1 MPSLKGV
8 VLTYLAAASHL
19 VSAWPTQHPEHVNI
33 LTRAERIAS
42 EYDYVIVGGG
52 TSGLTVGD
60 RLTEDGKYTVLVV
73 EYGFYDS
80 QTGMNPRR
88 MFNITSKPCP
98 NLNGRSFSV
107 GIGCVVGGSSN
118 VNGQVFLRGTK
129 DEYNAWKEL
138 GGPGST
144 WDWDNLLPYFKKGI
158 TLAAPDANQA
168 REYNIAYDPNYWGTT
183 SKIYAA
189 FGKGPLQSSISPSL
203 PPLPPPFSHSL
214 TYIIQEILYN
224 AMAKMPG
231 MTIPP
236 DSGAGEAG
244 LYWYPMSQDPVQFQ
258 RSYART
264 GHWDGLNRAN
274 YEMIVGAKV
283 NRILFDGDTATGVQ
297 FVSRNSTGAAPVQVR
312 ARREVI
318 LAAGSVHTPQVLM
331 LSGIG
336 PKAHLDQARIPV
348 KVDLPGVGSNFQ
360 DHSYI
365 PSISYQWGIQ
375 PPNSGGGGG
384 WGGGGPPSLAS
395 MIGMPVVS
403 PDRYEALARA
413 YEAQD
418 PRSHLPST
426 YTSEQIEGYRQ
437 QQKVYGRLM
446 RSKNTVFSEMM
457 MYGPGGSVQNLH
469 CMSRGNILLNTGQP
483 EAEMIVDYRAASN
496 AIDLDVMAEIIKFM
510 RRYMTT
516 GDLAQYQARETSPG
530 AGASTDAQLVNWAR
544 GQIIPSVY
552 HPVGT
557 TAKMPREWGGVLDEN
572 LMVYGVKKLRVVD
585 ASMMPTTVGATT
597 SMTVYAVAE
606 KAADMIKAQTQ

>member
-1 MPSLKGV
+1 MPSVKGL
-8 VLTYLAAASHL
+8 VLSCLAAASQL
-19 VSAWPTQHPEHVNI
+19 AYAWPTQYPEHVNI
-33 LTRAERIAS
+33 LTRAEQIAS

-73 EYGFYDS
+73 EYGYYDS

-88 MFNITSKPCP
+88 MFNITSQPCP

-107 GIGCVVGGSSN
+107 GIGCVVGGSSS

-138 GGPGST
+138 GGSGST

-158 TLAAPDANQA
+158 TLAPPDAAQA
-168 REYNIAYDPNYWGTT
+168 QEYNIKYDMSYWGTT

-189 FGKGPLQSSISPSL
+189 FGKGPLTSIMK
-203 PPLPPPFSHSL
+203 
-214 TYIIQEILYN
+214 TLYN

-231 MTIPP
+231 MTIPV

-283 NRILFDGDTATGVQ
+283 IRILFDGDTATGVQ
-297 FVSRNSTGAAPVQVR
+297 FVSRNNTGAAPVQVK

-336 PKAHLDQARIPV
+336 PRAHLEQARIAV

-365 PSISYQWGIQ
+365 PSISYQWGVQ
-375 PPNSGGGGG
+375 PPNSGGGG
-384 WGGGGPPSLAS
+384 WGG
-395 MIGMPVVS
+395 VS
-403 PDRYEALARA
+403 CFHDRLARR
-413 YEAQD
+413 QSRSD
-418 PRSHLPST
+418 PKSHLPSA
-426 YTSEQIEGYRQ
+426 YTSEQVEGYKQ

-469 CMSRGNILLNTGQP
+469 PMSRGTILLNTAQP
-483 EAEMIVDYRAASN
+483 ESEMIVDYRAATNS
-496 AIDLDVMAEIIKFM
+496 IDLDVMAEIIKFM
-510 RRYMTT
+510 RRFMTT
-516 GDLAQYQARETSPG
+516 GDLAQYQARELSPG
-530 AGASTDAQLVNWAR
+530 TGVSTDAQLVSWAR

-572 LMVYGVKKLRVVD
+572 LLVYGVKKLRVID

>member
-1 MPSLKGV
+1 MPSIRSFTLYCLG
-8 VLTYLAAASHL
+8 LAANL
-19 VSAWPTQHPEHVNI
+19 TSAWPTQHPEHVQI
-33 LTRAERIAS
+33 LTRAEQLAT

-73 EYGFYDS
+73 EYGYYDS

-98 NLNGRSFSV
+98 NLNGRSFDV
-107 GIGCVVGGSSN
+107 GIGCVVGGSSS
-118 VNGQVFLRGTK
+118 VNGQ
-129 DEYNAWKEL
+129 
-138 GGPGST
+138 
-144 WDWDNLLPYFKKGI
+144 GI
-158 TLAAPDANQA
+158 TLAPPDAAQA
-168 REYNIAYDPNYWGTT
+168 REYNITYDTKYWGTT

-189 FGKGPLQSSISPSL
+189 FGKGPLQSVL
-203 PPLPPPFSHSL
+203 K
-214 TYIIQEILYN
+214 ILYN

-231 MTIPP
+231 MTIPV

-264 GHWDGLNRAN
+264 GHWDSLNRAN

-297 FVSRNSTGAAPVQVR
+297 FVSRNNTGAAPVQIK

-336 PKAHLDQARIPV
+336 PRAHLEQARIAV

-375 PPNSGGGGG
+375 PPNSGGGG

-395 MIGMPVVS
+395 MIGLPVVS
-403 PDRYEALARA
+403 PDRFDTLAKA
-413 YEAQD
+413 FEAQD
-418 PRSHLPST
+418 PKSHLPSS
-426 YTSEQIEGYRQ
+426 YTAEQIEGYKQ
-437 QQKVYGRLM
+437 QQKVWGRLM
-446 RSKNTVFSEMM
+446 RSKNVVFSEMM

-469 CMSRGNILLNTGQP
+469 CMSRGNILLNTAQP
-483 EAEMIVDYRAASN
+483 ESEMVVDYRAASN

-530 AGASTDAQLVNWAR
+530 TSVSSDAQLVTWAK

-572 LMVYGVKKLRVVD
+572 LLVYGVKKLRVVD

-606 KAADMIKAQTQ
+606 KAADMIKTQTQ

>member
-1 MPSLKGV
+1 MPSFKGA
-8 VLTYLAAASHL
+8 VLYCLATASQL
-19 VSAWPTQHPEHVNI
+19 VSSWPTQFPEHVNI
-33 LTRAERIAS
+33 LNRAEQVAT

-73 EYGFYDS
+73 EYGYYDS

-88 MFNITSKPCP
+88 MYNITSKPCP
-98 NLNGRSFSV
+98 NLNGRTFSV

-138 GGPGST
+138 GGSGST
-144 WDWDNLLPYFKKGI
+144 WDWDNLLPYFKKASLSSSSVAFQYSNPSQGI
-158 TLAAPDANQA
+158 TLAPPDVAQA
-168 REYNIAYDPNYWGTT
+168 REYNIAYDASYWGTT

-189 FGKGPLQSSISPSL
+189 FGKGPLQSVIKV
-203 PPLPPPFSHSL
+203 
-214 TYIIQEILYN
+214 LYS

-231 MTIPP
+231 MTIPV

-297 FVSRNSTGAAPVQVR
+297 FVSRNNSGTAPVQVK

-318 LAAGSVHTPQVLM
+318 LAAGTVHTPQVLM

-336 PKAHLDQARIPV
+336 PRAHLDQARIPV

-365 PSISYQWGIQ
+365 PSISYQWGRA

-384 WGGGGPPSLAS
+384 WGGGGGGPPSLAA
-395 MIGMPVVS
+395 MIGLPVIS
-403 PDRYEALARA
+403 PDRYESLART

-418 PRSHLPST
+418 PKSHLPSS
-426 YTSEQIEGYRQ
+426 YTAEQIAGYRQ

-446 RSKNTVFSEMM
+446 RSKNTVFNEMM

-469 CMSRGNILLNTGQP
+469 PLSRGNILLNTAQP
-483 EAEMIVDYRAASN
+483 EGEMIVDYRAASN
-496 AIDLDVMAEIIKFM
+496 TIDLDVMAEIIKFM

-516 GDLAQYQARETSPG
+516 GELAQYQARETSPG
-530 AGASTDAQLVNWAR
+530 TGVSTDAQLVNWAK

-557 TAKMPREWGGVLDEN
+557 TAKMPRELGGVIDEN
-572 LMVYGVKKLRVVD
+572 LLVYGVKKLRVID

-606 KAADMIKAQTQ
+606 KAADMIKVQTQ

>member
-1 MPSLKGV
+1 MPSVKGL
-8 VLTYLAAASHL
+8 VLSCLAAASQL
-19 VSAWPTQHPEHVNI
+19 AYAWPTQYPEHVNI
-33 LTRAERIAS
+33 LTRAEQIAS

-60 RLTEDGKYTVLVV
+60 RLTEDGKWADTVLVV
-73 EYGFYDS
+73 EYGYYDS

-88 MFNITSKPCP
+88 MFNITSQPCP

-107 GIGCVVGGSSN
+107 GIGCVVGGSSS

-138 GGPGST
+138 GGSGST

-158 TLAAPDANQA
+158 TLAPPDAAQA
-168 REYNIAYDPNYWGTT
+168 QEYNIKYDMSYWGTT

-189 FGKGPLQSSISPSL
+189 FGKGPLTSIMK
-203 PPLPPPFSHSL
+203 
-214 TYIIQEILYN
+214 TLYN

-231 MTIPP
+231 MTIPV

-283 NRILFDGDTATGVQ
+283 IRILFDGDTATGVQ
-297 FVSRNSTGAAPVQVR
+297 FVSRNNTGAAPVQVK

-336 PKAHLDQARIPV
+336 PRAHLEQARIAV

-365 PSISYQWGIQ
+365 PSISYQWGVQ
-375 PPNSGGGGG
+375 PPNSGGGG

-395 MIGMPVVS
+395 MTGLPVVS
-403 PDRYEALARA
+403 PDRYETLART

-418 PRSHLPST
+418 PKSHLPSA
-426 YTSEQIEGYRQ
+426 YTSEQVEGYKQ

-469 CMSRGNILLNTGQP
+469 PMSRGTILLNTAQP
-483 EAEMIVDYRAASN
+483 ESEMIVDYRAATNS
-496 AIDLDVMAEIIKFM
+496 IDLDVMAEIIKFM
-510 RRYMTT
+510 RRFMTT
-516 GDLAQYQARETSPG
+516 GDLAQYQARELSPG
-530 AGASTDAQLVNWAR
+530 TGVSTDAQLVSWAR

-572 LMVYGVKKLRVVD
+572 LLVYGVKKLRVID

>member
-1 MPSLKGV
+1 MMPSMKGL
-8 VLTYLAAASHL
+8 VLSCLAAASQL
-19 VSAWPTQHPEHVNI
+19 AYAWPTQFPEHVNI
-33 LTRAERIAS
+33 LTRAEQIAS

-60 RLTEDGKYTVLVV
+60 RLTEDGKWADTVLVV
-73 EYGFYDS
+73 EYGYYDS

-88 MFNITSKPCP
+88 MFNITSQPCP

-107 GIGCVVGGSSN
+107 GIGCVVGGSSS

-138 GGPGST
+138 GGTGST

-158 TLAAPDANQA
+158 TLAPPDTAQA
-168 REYNIAYDPNYWGTT
+168 QEYNIKYDMSYWGTT

-189 FGKGPLQSSISPSL
+189 FGKGPLTSIMK
-203 PPLPPPFSHSL
+203 
-214 TYIIQEILYN
+214 TLYN

-231 MTIPP
+231 MTIPV

-297 FVSRNSTGAAPVQVR
+297 FVSRNNTGAAPVQVK

-336 PKAHLDQARIPV
+336 PRAHLEQARIAV

-365 PSISYQWGIQ
+365 PSISYQWGVQ
-375 PPNSGGGGG
+375 PPNSGGGG
-384 WGGGGPPSLAS
+384 WGGGGSPSLAS
-395 MIGMPVVS
+395 MIGLPVVS
-403 PDRYEALARA
+403 PDRYETLART

-418 PRSHLPST
+418 PKSHLPSA
-426 YTSEQIEGYRQ
+426 YTSEQVEGYKQ

-469 CMSRGNILLNTGQP
+469 PMSRGTILLNTAQP
-483 EAEMIVDYRAASN
+483 ESEMIVDYRAATNS
-496 AIDLDVMAEIIKFM
+496 IDLDVMAEIIKFM
-510 RRYMTT
+510 RRFMTT
-516 GDLAQYQARETSPG
+516 GDLAQYQARELSPG
-530 AGASTDAQLVNWAR
+530 TGVSTDAQLVSWAK

-572 LMVYGVKKLRVVD
+572 LLVYGVKKLRVID